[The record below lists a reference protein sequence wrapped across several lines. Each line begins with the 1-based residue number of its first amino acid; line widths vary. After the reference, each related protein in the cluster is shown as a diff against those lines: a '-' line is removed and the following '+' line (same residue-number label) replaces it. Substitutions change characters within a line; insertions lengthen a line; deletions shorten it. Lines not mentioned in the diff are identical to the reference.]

1 MRGRDGRTAL
11 LAFTEHRGAAPV
23 EPRGA
28 AGAGAGAQRAAEAAV
43 QDGAE
48 AMLVD
53 VAGPVLFVVETD
65 DLRELAA
72 GPHPRRGRRGS
83 AAATGG

>member
-1 MRGRDGRTAL
+1 MGPG
-11 LAFTEHRGAAPV
+11 GPS
-23 EPRGA
+23 
-28 AGAGAGAQRAAEAAV
+28 GAGAGAPAAAEAAV
-43 QDGAE
+43 QDGAA

-72 GPHPRRGRRGS
+72 GSHVLVEVARASARYGWVTPGR
-83 AAATGG
+83 